1 MKKANKP
8 NILREIVKSKKT
20 ELIHS
25 KIDVPFDELE
35 SRTKSMPS
43 PLNFGGALL
52 GNSVRIIAEIKRASP
67 TKGLLNP
74 DIKIVELADLYT
86 QNGAA
91 AISVLTNTEY
101 FKGTLDD
108 LKVVGNS
115 VNPRGIP
122 VLRKE
127 FIFDAYQIY
136 EARANG
142 ADAVLLIVSILSP
155 QLLKELLTVSQD
167 LWMQTLVEIHNEN
180 ELEIAL
186 AAGAEIIGINN
197 RDLSTFTT
205 DINITERIAPKIPKD
220 KIVVSE
226 SGIGTTE
233 DINRVRKVG
242 VNAVLIGEKL
252 VRSADPAQT
261 LRELV

>member
-1 MKKANKP
+1 MKKANSP
-8 NILREIVKSKKT
+8 NILREIVNSKKA

-25 KIDVPFDELE
+25 KIAIPLNELE
-35 SRTKSMPS
+35 TRTKSMPV
-43 PLNFGGALL
+43 PLNFGGALI

-67 TKGLLNP
+67 TKVLLNP
-74 DIKIVELADLYT
+74 NVNLIELADLYA

-101 FKGTLDD
+101 FRGTLDD
-108 LKVVGNS
+108 LKVVANS

-155 QLLKELLTVSQD
+155 QLLKELLAVSQS

-205 DINITERIAPKIPKD
+205 DIKTTERIAPKIPKD

-233 DINRVRKVG
+233 DINRVRRVG
-242 VNAVLIGEKL
+242 VNAALIGERL
-252 VRSADPAQT
+252 VRSSDPAQT

>member
-1 MKKANKP
+1 MAKTNRP
-8 NILREIVKSKKT
+8 NILREIVKSKKA

-35 SRTKSMPS
+35 MLAKSMSS
-43 PLNFGGALL
+43 PLNFGGALT

-74 DIKIVELADLYT
+74 NINLIELADSYA

-91 AISVLTNTEY
+91 AISVLTNSEY
-101 FKGTLDD
+101 FKGNLND
-108 LKVVGNS
+108 LKVVANS
-115 VNPRGIP
+115 VNSRGIP

-136 EARANG
+136 ESRASG
-142 ADAVLLIVSILSP
+142 ADAVLLIVSILSV

-186 AAGAEIIGINN
+186 DAGAEIIGINN
-197 RDLSTFTT
+197 RDLNTFTT
-205 DINITERIAPKIPKD
+205 DINITERLAPKIPAG

-226 SGIGTTE
+226 SGIRNIE
-233 DINRVRKVG
+233 DIRRVRKVG

-252 VRSADPAQT
+252 VSSADPAQA